1 MLLPAQVRMARAG
14 LGWSLL
20 DLAERAQINPNTVSR
35 YERGAEVR
43 SGVLQKIEAVFRAEG
58 IVFFDDGVEAGIK
71 VPQKKLA

>member
-1 MLLPAQVRMARAG
+1 MARAG